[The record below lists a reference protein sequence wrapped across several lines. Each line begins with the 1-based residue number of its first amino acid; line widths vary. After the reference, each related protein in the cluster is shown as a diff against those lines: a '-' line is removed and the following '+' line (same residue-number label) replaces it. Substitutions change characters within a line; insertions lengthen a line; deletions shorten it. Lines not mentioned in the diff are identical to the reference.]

1 MGATFYTSLET
12 QTDILNSKTTTA
24 TILTLILSLLV
35 LEQLVYRAKK
45 AHLPGA
51 KWTIPVIGKFA
62 DSLNPTLANY
72 KAQWNSGPL
81 SAVSVFNMYVLI
93 IKQCTEKSTDS
104 RKQFHRHR
112 FFQRNGQEDPQLPQ
126 PR

>member
-1 MGATFYTSLET
+1 MESHTILRPTAIPDLAAIKTWGLEGLTKAKFSFDSWVQHSTTSILK
-12 QTDILNSKTTTA
+12 TDILNSKTTTA

-81 SAVSVFNMYVLI
+81 SAVSVFNMCV
-93 IKQCTEKSTDS
+93 
-104 RKQFHRHR
+104 
-112 FFQRNGQEDPQLPQ
+112 
-126 PR
+126 